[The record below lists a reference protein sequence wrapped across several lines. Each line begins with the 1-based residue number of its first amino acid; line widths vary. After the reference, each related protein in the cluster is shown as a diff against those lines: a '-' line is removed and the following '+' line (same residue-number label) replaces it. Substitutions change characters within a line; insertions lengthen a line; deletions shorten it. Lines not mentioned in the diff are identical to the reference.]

1 MLKDV
6 MRELVSSARDNQDAG
21 PRNIGPDFLS
31 ISVQMCILV
40 GFHTRLMPFEL
51 TISLPVTFSP
61 GW

>member
-6 MRELVSSARDNQDAG
+6 MRELVSSARDNQDAR
-21 PRNIGPDFLS
+21 PRNIGTYFFS
-31 ISVQMCILV
+31 ISVQIWSLV